1 MSQLDRDDAIGI
13 LDVLGSL
20 HEATDT
26 QDVGH
31 LLISRLHELV
41 PCDVVSYNDIDV
53 EAPSSGGTRTFFEP
67 ELTPRPELEFAFDA
81 LQHEHP
87 LVCDYAATGDPAPRR
102 MSDFIA
108 LPDLQALDLWREV
121 FRPLETNHQIA
132 FAVLASRSRV
142 IGIGVNRWTRD
153 FDDHDM
159 AVLGEL
165 QRHVGPA
172 FHHAALRAAESG
184 RAPSVLDVL
193 STRER
198 EVLALVAA
206 GHSTPRIAALLF
218 LSPRTVDKHLEKVRA
233 KLGARTR
240 AQAAAMFHAHTGPTS
255 P

>member
-1 MSQLDRDDAIGI
+1 MSQLRGEDAVGI

-20 HEATDT
+20 HEAPNP

-41 PCDVVSYNDIDV
+41 ACDVVSYNDIDV
-53 EAPSSGGTRTFFEP
+53 EAPASGGTRTFFEP

-87 LVCDYAATGDPAPRR
+87 LVCDYAATGNPAPRR
-102 MSDFIA
+102 MSDFIT

-142 IGIGVNRWTRD
+142 VGIGVNRWSHD

-165 QRHVGPA
+165 QKHVGPA
-172 FHHAALRAAESG
+172 FHHAALREAETQ
-184 RAPSVLDVL
+184 RAPGALDAL

-218 LSPRTVDKHLEKVRA
+218 LSPRTVDKHLENVRT

-240 AQAAAMFHAHTGPTS
+240 AQAAAMFHADSGPV
-255 P
+255 PP